1 MYLSSRPKR
10 FQSGRWAGPCRPD
23 QHHHARSG
31 LV

>member
-10 FQSGRWAGPCRPD
+10 FRADGRTGPCRPD